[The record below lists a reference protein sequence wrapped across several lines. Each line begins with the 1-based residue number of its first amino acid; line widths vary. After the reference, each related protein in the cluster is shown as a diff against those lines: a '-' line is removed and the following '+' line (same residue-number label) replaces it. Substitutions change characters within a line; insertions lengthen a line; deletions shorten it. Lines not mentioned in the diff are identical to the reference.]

1 MEVRKPSILS
11 VGNSLISRI
20 YEESF
25 SEIIQAM
32 AKEKKDSD
40 PEFLVPKEE
49 GAIEI
54 PEPFEDNDSTIA
66 MTGSDLEKAEAIDPP
81 EVEVDMFEEI
91 AEEVSDN
98 TISADASDFSALDE
112 IENTKQ
118 PEIKKTMLA
127 RDSDIEDALDD
138 SGFNIPEFGSESSS
152 SEVISI
158 ANGNDAEEEVQAPSP
173 KKTQLASKQSKHT
186 QFAPAGSEI
195 EPDQE
200 TGEEEVS
207 GEPTVSEDN
216 YIIEDGATTALNG
229 DSVQV
234 TNPTSV
240 DGNADDQDDDITKYI
255 DEPINNGS
263 GESDTI
269 EPADPTQK
277 PEPIDDEDPLTPVA
291 PPRKRG
297 GLLVG
302 TMVGTILGAGIFGGL
317 YEFGIEIPQEFRMN
331 KSEAVIA
338 LENGKKRAESDAKS
352 KAEEVAKI
360 KEEAAKADEDNK
372 TKEKV
377 FLAKHEAELKKAADD
392 KKTELLEADK
402 TYKESLKDADKKL
415 ADQKAEAEKTVK
427 ETILAADEKVKKTED
442 IAKKEIAEEKKTTK
456 EKIAEADT
464 KLAMLKDEKTKVE
477 VALKKSEDFVGAIG
491 TELSQANLV
500 KDKSNPTNVVD
511 GLKKGMEIIQSKD
524 PQGMIRGLQ
533 TKLVDD
539 TTKFTKQIE
548 VVDKKLKESR
558 QPAEMLEYWRA
569 LMEKK
574 GQGELEKK
582 ATEDVEK
589 VMVDPAANPE
599 LKARAEVLKGIIL
612 KNQSKYV
619 EAKALLEK
627 GKAALNAG
635 DIAWKLQADVALKEA
650 NDPVSHF
657 VELSEKQESMNQ
669 IVESVNSLSKAIELS
684 AQFSPKRRS
693 ELLADRCLMEIERAQ
708 VRGKGK
714 AQLNDPSL
722 LAAAKDADEAVLSK
736 TALAYYAKGRV
747 AEVRGEIIDAI
758 DFYRKAVDGNKALDA
773 QGIVY
778 RIALARL
785 LNSIL
790 PNNIK
795 PKEVDVEKVGVLEK
809 KEPEMLTNLFALL
822 LTGFYFQQ
830 PEIVFPPESPKISP
844 KESRKLA
851 DEVLA
856 SPDAPFDA
864 KAQAYA
870 IKGLP
875 TKAIREYV
883 IGLRE
888 KMGPI
893 HFENLMKIIEDHP
906 SLTNHNLGNQANPV
920 EAERFYAT
928 GMALYFNKRYLEAEK
943 AFMAAVENE
952 RQDARYQYYLGLSR
966 LAQNKAEAAEA
977 FEAASKYEKLGR
989 PSRAAVSTS
998 LERVQGPQRQVL
1010 NTYRNNPN
1018 R

>member
-1 MEVRKPSILS
+1 
-11 VGNSLISRI
+11 
-20 YEESF
+20 
-25 SEIIQAM
+25 M
-32 AKEKKDSD
+32 AKNDKKEKKDSD
-40 PEFLVPKEE
+40 PEVFFPKEE
-49 GAIEI
+49 GLLEI
-54 PEPFEDNDSTIA
+54 PEPIEENDSTIA
-66 MTGSDLEKAEAIDPP
+66 MTGSELEKAEALDPP
-81 EVEVDMFEEI
+81 EVEVEVDSFEEI
-91 AEEVSDN
+91 SIEGSEN
-98 TISADASDFSALDE
+98 IISEDSSDFSALDE

-127 RDSDIEDALDD
+127 RDSDIEDAFDD
-138 SGFNIPEFGSESSS
+138 SGSNIPEFGSESSS
-152 SEVISI
+152 SEVIAI

-173 KKTQLASKQSKHT
+173 KKTQLASSQSKHT

-195 EPDQE
+195 DSEFGGSEESPIKPTASANEYEPE
-200 TGEEEVS
+200 EPLEEEV
-207 GEPTVSEDN
+207 E
-216 YIIEDGATTALNG
+216 GATTAFDHDPVQATNQTPDG
-229 DSVQV
+229 D
-234 TNPTSV
+234 
-240 DGNADDQDDDITKYI
+240 DFDKYS
-255 DEPINNGS
+255 DPDMNNGS
-263 GESDTI
+263 GE
-269 EPADPTQK
+269 
-277 PEPIDDEDPLTPVA
+277 PEPEPEQEPEEAGPEPVT

-297 GLLVG
+297 GMLVG
-302 TMVGTILGAGIFGGL
+302 AMVGTILGAGIFGGL

-352 KAEEVAKI
+352 KADEVAKI
-360 KEEAAKADEDNK
+360 KGEAAIAEEDNK

-392 KKTELLEADK
+392 KKTELDKADK
-402 TYKESLKDADKKL
+402 EYIVSLKAADKKL
-415 ADQKAEAEKTVK
+415 ADQKTEADMKIEKSMLIADKKVK
-427 ETILAADEKVKKTED
+427 ETED
-442 IAKKEIAEEKKTTK
+442 TAKKEIAEEKKTT
-456 EKIAEADT
+456 EKKLTEADT
-464 KLAMLKDEKTKVE
+464 KFTTLKGEKTKVE
-477 VALKKSEDFVGAIG
+477 VSLKKSEDFVASIG

-500 KDKSNPTNVVD
+500 KDKTNPTNVVD

-558 QPAEMLEYWRA
+558 QPGEMLDYWRT

-589 VMVDPAANPE
+589 VIADASSTPD
-599 LKARAEVLKGIIL
+599 LKARAEVLKGITL
-612 KNQSKYV
+612 RNQGKYV

-635 DIAWKLQADVALKEA
+635 DIAWKLQADIALKEA
-650 NDPVSHF
+650 NDPVTHF
-657 VELSEKQESMNQ
+657 VELSKKQESMNQ

-684 AQFSPKRRS
+684 TQYSPKRRA
-693 ELLADRCLMEIERAQ
+693 ELLADRCLVEIERAQ
-708 VRGKGK
+708 VRAKGK
-714 AQLNDPSL
+714 PQLNDPSL

-758 DFYRKAVDGNKALDA
+758 DFYRKAVNENKALDA

-785 LNSIL
+785 LNSVL
-790 PNNIK
+790 PTNIK
-795 PKEVDVEKVGVLEK
+795 PKEADVEKVGVLEK

-844 KESRKLA
+844 KESRRLA
-851 DEVLA
+851 DEILA

-952 RQDARYQYYLGLSR
+952 RKDARYQYYLGLSR

-977 FEAASKYEKLGR
+977 FEAASKYEKLGM
-989 PSRAAVSTS
+989 PPRAAVSTS

-1010 NTYRNNPN
+1010 NMYRNSPS

>member
-1 MEVRKPSILS
+1 
-11 VGNSLISRI
+11 
-20 YEESF
+20 
-25 SEIIQAM
+25 M
-32 AKEKKDSD
+32 AKNDKKEKKDSD
-40 PEFLVPKEE
+40 PEVFFPKEE
-49 GAIEI
+49 GAIDI
-54 PEPFEDNDSTIA
+54 PEPIEENDSTIA
-66 MTGSDLEKAEAIDPP
+66 MSGSDLEKAEALDPP
-81 EVEVDMFEEI
+81 EVEVDSFEEI
-91 AEEVSDN
+91 SIEGSEN
-98 TISADASDFSALDE
+98 IISEDSSDFSALDD

-127 RDSDIEDALDD
+127 RDSDIEDAFDD
-138 SGFNIPEFGSESSS
+138 SGSNIPEFGSESSS

-207 GEPTVSEDN
+207 GEPTVS
-216 YIIEDGATTALNG
+216 
-229 DSVQV
+229 
-234 TNPTSV
+234 
-240 DGNADDQDDDITKYI
+240 ADDYNS
-255 DEPINNGS
+255 E
-263 GESDTI
+263 
-269 EPADPTQK
+269 
-277 PEPIDDEDPLTPVA
+277 EPIDEEVAGASTAFDGDPVQETNQTTDNDDFDKYSEPDNGNQTGEPEPEQEPVEAGPEPVA

-352 KAEEVAKI
+352 KADEVAKT
-360 KEEAAKADEDNK
+360 KEEAAKADEENK

-392 KKTELLEADK
+392 KKTALEEADK
-402 TYKESLKDADKKL
+402 TYKAERVVADKKL

-427 ETILAADEKVKKTED
+427 ETMLAADKKVKETED
-442 IAKKEIAEEKKTTK
+442 TAKKEIAEEKKTTK
-456 EKIAEADT
+456 EKLTEADT
-464 KLAMLKDEKTKVE
+464 KFTTLKGEKTKVE
-477 VALKKSEDFVGAIG
+477 ESLKKSEDFVASIG

-500 KDKSNPTNVVD
+500 KDKTNPTNVVD

-558 QPAEMLEYWRA
+558 QPAEMLDYWRT

-589 VMVDPAANPE
+589 VIADTSSTPD
-599 LKARAEVLKGIIL
+599 LKARAEVLKGITL
-612 KNQSKYV
+612 RNQGKYV

-635 DIAWKLQADVALKEA
+635 DIAWKLQADIALKEA
-650 NDPVSHF
+650 NDPVTHF
-657 VELSEKQESMNQ
+657 VELSKKQESMNQ

-684 AQFSPKRRS
+684 TQFSPKRRA
-693 ELLADRCLMEIERAQ
+693 ELLADRCLVEIERAQ
-708 VRGKGK
+708 VRAKGK
-714 AQLNDPSL
+714 PQLNDPSL

-736 TALAYYAKGRV
+736 TALGYYAKGRV

-758 DFYRKAVDGNKALDA
+758 DFYRKAVNENKALDA
-773 QGIVY
+773 QGIIY

-785 LNSIL
+785 LNSVL
-790 PNNIK
+790 PTNIK
-795 PKEVDVEKVGVLEK
+795 PKEADVEKVGALEK
-809 KEPEMLTNLFALL
+809 KESEMLTNLFSLL

-851 DEVLA
+851 DEILA

-998 LERVQGPQRQVL
+998 LERVQGPQRQIL
-1010 NTYRNNPN
+1010 NMYRNS

>member
-1 MEVRKPSILS
+1 
-11 VGNSLISRI
+11 
-20 YEESF
+20 
-25 SEIIQAM
+25 M

-40 PEFLVPKEE
+40 PEFLLPKEE

-66 MTGSDLEKAEAIDPP
+66 MSGSDLEKAEALDPP
-81 EVEVDMFEEI
+81 EVEVDSFEEI
-91 AEEVSDN
+91 SIEGSEN
-98 TISADASDFSALDE
+98 ISSEDSSDFASLDE
-112 IENTKQ
+112 IENTNQ

-127 RDSDIEDALDD
+127 KDSDIEDALDD

-152 SEVISI
+152 SEVVSI
-158 ANGNDAEEEVQAPSP
+158 ANENDAEEEEVQAPSP

-200 TGEEEVS
+200 TGEEEVHS
-207 GEPTVSEDN
+207 EPTASADDYNSE
-216 YIIEDGATTALNG
+216 EPVEEEVEGATTAFDG
-229 DSVQV
+229 DPVQE
-234 TNPTSV
+234 TNQTT
-240 DGNADDQDDDITKYI
+240 DDDDFDKYSDPDI
-255 DEPINNGS
+255 GNQT
-263 GESDTI
+263 GES
-269 EPADPTQK
+269 E
-277 PEPIDDEDPLTPVA
+277 PEPEQEPEERGPEPVA

-297 GLLVG
+297 GILVG

-317 YEFGIEIPQEFRMN
+317 YEFGIEIPQEWRKN

-338 LENGKKRAESDAKS
+338 LENGKERAESDAKS
-352 KAEEVAKI
+352 KADEVTKI
-360 KEEAAKADEDNK
+360 KEEVANTEKKNSE
-372 TKEKV
+372 KEKR
-377 FLAKHEAELKKAADD
+377 FLATHEAELKKAADD
-392 KKTELLEADK
+392 KKTALDEADK
-402 TYKESLKDADKKL
+402 NYKAEVVVADKKL

-427 ETILAADEKVKKTED
+427 ETMLAADEKVKKTED
-442 IAKKEIAEEKKTTK
+442 AAKKDIAEEKKTT
-456 EKIAEADT
+456 EKKLTEADT
-464 KLAMLKDEKTKVE
+464 KFTTLKGEKTKVE
-477 VALKKSEDFVGAIG
+477 ESLKKSEDFVASIG

-500 KDKSNPTNVVD
+500 KDKTNPMNVVE

-558 QPAEMLEYWRA
+558 QPGEMLDYWRT

-650 NDPVSHF
+650 NDPVTHF

-669 IVESVNSLSKAIELS
+669 IDESVNSLSKAIELS

-693 ELLADRCLMEIERAQ
+693 ELLADRCLMRIERAL
-708 VRGKGK
+708 VKSKGK
-714 AQLNDPSL
+714 PLQLNDPSL
-722 LAAAKDADEAVLSK
+722 LAAAKDADEAVVAK

-758 DFYRKAVDGNKALDA
+758 DFYRKAVNENKALDA

-785 LNSIL
+785 LNSVL
-790 PNNIK
+790 PTNIK
-795 PKEVDVEKVGVLEK
+795 PKEANVEKVGVLEK

-851 DEVLA
+851 DEILA

>member
-1 MEVRKPSILS
+1 MEVRKSSILS
-11 VGNSLISRI
+11 VGNSLISRAF
-20 YEESF
+20 EESF
-25 SEIIQAM
+25 SEITQAM

-40 PEFLVPKEE
+40 PEFLLPKEE

-66 MTGSDLEKAEAIDPP
+66 MSGSDLEKAEALDPP
-81 EVEVDMFEEI
+81 EVEVDSFEEI
-91 AEEVSDN
+91 SIEGSEN
-98 TISADASDFSALDE
+98 ISSEDSSDFASLDE
-112 IENTKQ
+112 IENTNQ

-127 RDSDIEDALDD
+127 KDSDIEDALDD

-152 SEVISI
+152 SEVVSI
-158 ANGNDAEEEVQAPSP
+158 ANGNDAEEEEVQAPSP

-200 TGEEEVS
+200 TGEEEVHS
-207 GEPTVSEDN
+207 EPTASADN
-216 YIIEDGATTALNG
+216 YNSEEPVEEEVEGATTAFDG
-229 DSVQV
+229 DPVQE
-234 TNPTSV
+234 TNQTT
-240 DGNADDQDDDITKYI
+240 DDDDFDKYSDPDI
-255 DEPINNGS
+255 GNQT
-263 GESDTI
+263 GES
-269 EPADPTQK
+269 E
-277 PEPIDDEDPLTPVA
+277 PEPEQEPEERGPEPVA

-297 GLLVG
+297 GILVG

-338 LENGKKRAESDAKS
+338 LENGKERAESDAKS
-352 KAEEVAKI
+352 KADEVTKI
-360 KEEAAKADEDNK
+360 KEEVANTEKKNSE
-372 TKEKV
+372 KEKR
-377 FLAKHEAELKKAADD
+377 FLATHEAELKKAADD
-392 KKTELLEADK
+392 KKTALDEADK
-402 TYKESLKDADKKL
+402 NYKAEVVVADKKL

-427 ETILAADEKVKKTED
+427 ETMLAADEKVKKTED
-442 IAKKEIAEEKKTTK
+442 AAKKDIAEEKKTT
-456 EKIAEADT
+456 EKKLTEADT
-464 KLAMLKDEKTKVE
+464 KFTTLKGEKTKVE
-477 VALKKSEDFVGAIG
+477 ESLKKSEDFVASIG

-500 KDKSNPTNVVD
+500 KDKTNPMNVVE

-558 QPAEMLEYWRA
+558 QPGEMLDYWRT

-650 NDPVSHF
+650 NDPVTHF

-669 IVESVNSLSKAIELS
+669 IDESVNSLSKAIELS

-693 ELLADRCLMEIERAQ
+693 ELLADRCLMRIERAL
-708 VRGKGK
+708 VKSKGK
-714 AQLNDPSL
+714 PLQLNDPSL
-722 LAAAKDADEAVLSK
+722 LAAAKDADEAVVAK

-758 DFYRKAVDGNKALDA
+758 DFYRKAVNENKALDA

-785 LNSIL
+785 LNSVL
-790 PNNIK
+790 PTNIK
-795 PKEVDVEKVGVLEK
+795 PKEANVEKVGALEK

-851 DEVLA
+851 DEILA

>member
-1 MEVRKPSILS
+1 
-11 VGNSLISRI
+11 
-20 YEESF
+20 
-25 SEIIQAM
+25 
-32 AKEKKDSD
+32 
-40 PEFLVPKEE
+40 
-49 GAIEI
+49 
-54 PEPFEDNDSTIA
+54 
-66 MTGSDLEKAEAIDPP
+66 
-81 EVEVDMFEEI
+81 
-91 AEEVSDN
+91 
-98 TISADASDFSALDE
+98 
-112 IENTKQ
+112 
-118 PEIKKTMLA
+118 
-127 RDSDIEDALDD
+127 
-138 SGFNIPEFGSESSS
+138 
-152 SEVISI
+152 
-158 ANGNDAEEEVQAPSP
+158 
-173 KKTQLASKQSKHT
+173 
-186 QFAPAGSEI
+186 
-195 EPDQE
+195 
-200 TGEEEVS
+200 
-207 GEPTVSEDN
+207 
-216 YIIEDGATTALNG
+216 
-229 DSVQV
+229 
-234 TNPTSV
+234 
-240 DGNADDQDDDITKYI
+240 
-255 DEPINNGS
+255 
-263 GESDTI
+263 
-269 EPADPTQK
+269 
-277 PEPIDDEDPLTPVA
+277 
-291 PPRKRG
+291 
-297 GLLVG
+297 
-302 TMVGTILGAGIFGGL
+302 
-317 YEFGIEIPQEFRMN
+317 
-331 KSEAVIA
+331 
-338 LENGKKRAESDAKS
+338 
-352 KAEEVAKI
+352 
-360 KEEAAKADEDNK
+360 
-372 TKEKV
+372 
-377 FLAKHEAELKKAADD
+377 
-392 KKTELLEADK
+392 
-402 TYKESLKDADKKL
+402 
-415 ADQKAEAEKTVK
+415 
-427 ETILAADEKVKKTED
+427 
-442 IAKKEIAEEKKTTK
+442 
-456 EKIAEADT
+456 
-464 KLAMLKDEKTKVE
+464 
-477 VALKKSEDFVGAIG
+477 
-491 TELSQANLV
+491 
-500 KDKSNPTNVVD
+500 
-511 GLKKGMEIIQSKD
+511 MEIIQSKD

-558 QPAEMLEYWRA
+558 QPGEMLDYWRT

-589 VMVDPAANPE
+589 VIADTSSTPD
-599 LKARAEVLKGIIL
+599 LKARAEVLKGITL
-612 KNQSKYV
+612 RNQGKYV

-635 DIAWKLQADVALKEA
+635 DIAWKLQADIALKEA
-650 NDPVSHF
+650 NDPVTHF
-657 VELSEKQESMNQ
+657 VELSKKQESMNQ

-684 AQFSPKRRS
+684 TQFSPKRRA
-693 ELLADRCLMEIERAQ
+693 ELLADRCLVEIERAQ
-708 VRGKGK
+708 VRAKGK
-714 AQLNDPSL
+714 PQLNDPSL

-736 TALAYYAKGRV
+736 TALGYYAKGRV

-758 DFYRKAVDGNKALDA
+758 DFYRKAVNENKALDA
-773 QGIVY
+773 QGIIY

-785 LNSIL
+785 LNSVL
-790 PNNIK
+790 PTNIK
-795 PKEVDVEKVGVLEK
+795 PKEADVEKVGALEK

-851 DEVLA
+851 DEILA

-998 LERVQGPQRQVL
+998 LERVQGPQRQIL
-1010 NTYRNNPN
+1010 NMYRNS

>member
-1 MEVRKPSILS
+1 
-11 VGNSLISRI
+11 
-20 YEESF
+20 
-25 SEIIQAM
+25 M
-32 AKEKKDSD
+32 AKNDKKGKKDSD
-40 PEFLVPKEE
+40 PELLLPKEE
-49 GAIEI
+49 GALEI
-54 PEPFEDNDSTIA
+54 PEPIEDNDSTIA
-66 MTGSDLEKAEAIDPP
+66 MSGSDSEKAEALDPP
-81 EVEVDMFEEI
+81 GDEVEVDMFEEI
-91 AEEVSDN
+91 TEEVVEN
-98 TISADASDFSALDE
+98 TTAADSSDFSALDE

-127 RDSDIEDALDD
+127 RDSDIDDALND
-138 SGFNIPEFGSESSS
+138 SGFNVPEFDSESSS
-152 SEVISI
+152 SEVVSI
-158 ANGNDAEEEVQAPSP
+158 GNQDDSEEVRAPSP

-195 EPDQE
+195 DAEQE
-200 TGEEEVS
+200 SGEEVPS
-207 GEPTVSEDN
+207 EPTASADEYNPEEPIEEDA
-216 YIIEDGATTALNG
+216 EGATT
-229 DSVQV
+229 SFEQEPVQA
-234 TNPTSV
+234 TNQTPAAS
-240 DGNADDQDDDITKYI
+240 ADDDDDIGKYI
-255 DEPINNGS
+255 EPEENSGS
-263 GESDTI
+263 GESEQEEEQEI
-269 EPADPTQK
+269 EEADP
-277 PEPIDDEDPLTPVA
+277 EPVA

-297 GLLVG
+297 GILVG

-331 KSEAVIA
+331 KSEQVIA

-352 KAEEVAKI
+352 KADEVAKI
-360 KEEAAKADEDNK
+360 KEEAAKNDEENK

-377 FLAKHEAELKKAADD
+377 FLAKHEAELKKAAED
-392 KKTELLEADK
+392 KKTALDEADK

-415 ADQKAEAEKTVK
+415 ADQKAEADKTLK
-427 ETILAADEKVKKTED
+427 ETMVAADKKIKETED
-442 IAKKEIAEEKKTTK
+442 TAKKEIAEEKKAT
-456 EKIAEADT
+456 EKKLAEADT

-477 VALKKSEDFVGAIG
+477 VSLKKSEDFVSAIG

-500 KDKSNPTNVVD
+500 KDKTNPMNVVD

-533 TKLVDD
+533 TNLVD
-539 TTKFTKQIE
+539 TTNKFTKQIE

-558 QPAEMLEYWRA
+558 QPAEMLDYWRT

-574 GQGELEKK
+574 GQAELEKK
-582 ATEDVEK
+582 AAEDVEK
-589 VMVDPAANPE
+589 VMVDASANPE
-599 LKARAEVLKGIIL
+599 LKARAEVLKGITL
-612 KNQSKYV
+612 RNQGKYV

-650 NDPVSHF
+650 NDPVTYF
-657 VELSEKQESMNQ
+657 VELSKKQESMNQ
-669 IVESVNSLSKAIELS
+669 IEDSINSLSKAIELS
-684 AQFSPKRRS
+684 AQFSPKRRP
-693 ELLADRCLMEIERAQ
+693 ELLSDRCLVKIERAQ
-708 VRGKGK
+708 VKAKGK
-714 AQLNDPSL
+714 PQPNDPL
-722 LAAAKDADEAVLSK
+722 LLEAAKDADEAVVAK

-758 DFYRKAVDGNKALDA
+758 DFYRKAVNENKALDA

-785 LNSIL
+785 LNSVL
-790 PNNIK
+790 PTNIK
-795 PKEVDVEKVGVLEK
+795 PKEADVEKVGVLEK
-809 KEPEMLTNLFALL
+809 KEPEIMTNLFVMLM
-822 LTGFYFQQ
+822 TGFYFQQ
-830 PEIVFPPESPKISP
+830 PEIVFPPERPKISP
-844 KESRKLA
+844 KESLKLA
-851 DEVLA
+851 EEILA
-856 SPDAPFDA
+856 SPDAPFDS

-883 IGLRE
+883 TGLRE
-888 KMGPI
+888 KIGPI

-906 SLTNHNLGNQANPV
+906 SLTNHNLANQANPV

-998 LERVQGPQRQVL
+998 LERVQGPQRQIL

>member
-1 MEVRKPSILS
+1 M
-11 VGNSLISRI
+11 N
-20 YEESF
+20 
-25 SEIIQAM
+25 
-32 AKEKKDSD
+32 
-40 PEFLVPKEE
+40 
-49 GAIEI
+49 
-54 PEPFEDNDSTIA
+54 
-66 MTGSDLEKAEAIDPP
+66 TG
-81 EVEVDMFEEI
+81 
-91 AEEVSDN
+91 
-98 TISADASDFSALDE
+98 
-112 IENTKQ
+112 
-118 PEIKKTMLA
+118 
-127 RDSDIEDALDD
+127 
-138 SGFNIPEFGSESSS
+138 
-152 SEVISI
+152 
-158 ANGNDAEEEVQAPSP
+158 
-173 KKTQLASKQSKHT
+173 
-186 QFAPAGSEI
+186 
-195 EPDQE
+195 
-200 TGEEEVS
+200 S
-207 GEPTVSEDN
+207 GEPESEP
-216 YIIEDGATTALNG
+216 E
-229 DSVQV
+229 Q
-234 TNPTSV
+234 
-240 DGNADDQDDDITKYI
+240 
-255 DEPINNGS
+255 EPEEAG
-263 GESDTI
+263 
-269 EPADPTQK
+269 
-277 PEPIDDEDPLTPVA
+277 PEPVA

-297 GLLVG
+297 GILVG

-360 KEEAAKADEDNK
+360 KDEAAKADEDNK

-392 KKTELLEADK
+392 KKTELEEADK
-402 TYKESLKDADKKL
+402 TYNVSLKAADKKL

-427 ETILAADEKVKKTED
+427 ETMLAADKKVKETED
-442 IAKKEIAEEKKTTK
+442 TAKKEIAEEKKTTK
-456 EKIAEADT
+456 EKLTEADT
-464 KLAMLKDEKTKVE
+464 KFTTLKGEKTKVE
-477 VALKKSEDFVGAIG
+477 ESLKKSEDFVASIG

-500 KDKSNPTNVVD
+500 KDKTNPTNVVD

-558 QPAEMLEYWRA
+558 QPAEMLDYWRT

-589 VMVDPAANPE
+589 VIADTSSTPD
-599 LKARAEVLKGIIL
+599 LKARAEVLKGITL
-612 KNQSKYV
+612 RNQGKYV

-635 DIAWKLQADVALKEA
+635 DIAWKLQADIALKEA
-650 NDPVSHF
+650 NDPVTHF
-657 VELSEKQESMNQ
+657 VELSKKQESMNQ

-684 AQFSPKRRS
+684 TQFSPKRRA
-693 ELLADRCLMEIERAQ
+693 ELLADRCLVEIERAQ
-708 VRGKGK
+708 VRAKGK
-714 AQLNDPSL
+714 PQLNDPSL

-736 TALAYYAKGRV
+736 TALGYYAKGRV

-758 DFYRKAVDGNKALDA
+758 DFYRKAVNENKALDA
-773 QGIVY
+773 QGIIY

-785 LNSIL
+785 LNSVL
-790 PNNIK
+790 PTNIK
-795 PKEVDVEKVGVLEK
+795 PKDADVEKVGVLEK

-851 DEVLA
+851 DEILA

-998 LERVQGPQRQVL
+998 LERVQGPQRQIL
-1010 NTYRNNPN
+1010 NMYRNS

>member
-1 MEVRKPSILS
+1 
-11 VGNSLISRI
+11 
-20 YEESF
+20 
-25 SEIIQAM
+25 M
-32 AKEKKDSD
+32 AKQKKDSD
-40 PEFLVPKEE
+40 PEFLLPKEE

-54 PEPFEDNDSTIA
+54 PEPFEDNDSTLA
-66 MTGSDLEKAEAIDPP
+66 MSGSDLEKAEALDPP

-91 AEEVSDN
+91 AEEPVEN
-98 TISADASDFSALDE
+98 TLSADASDFSALDE

-200 TGEEEVS
+200 TGEEELS
-207 GEPTVSEDN
+207 GELAASADDYNPEEQ
-216 YIIEDGATTALNG
+216 IEKEAEGATAAFDG
-229 DSVQV
+229 DPVQE
-234 TNPTSV
+234 TNQAT
-240 DGNADDQDDDITKYI
+240 DDDDFDKYSDPDI
-255 DEPINNGS
+255 GNQT
-263 GESDTI
+263 GES
-269 EPADPTQK
+269 EPEQE
-277 PEPIDDEDPLTPVA
+277 PEQEPEEAGPEPVA

-297 GLLVG
+297 GMLVG
-302 TMVGTILGAGIFGGL
+302 SMVGTILGAGIFGGL

-352 KAEEVAKI
+352 KAEEVAKT

-392 KKTELLEADK
+392 KKAALDEADK
-402 TYKESLKDADKKL
+402 NYKAELVVADKKL
-415 ADQKAEAEKTVK
+415 TDQKAEADKTLK
-427 ETILAADEKVKKTED
+427 ETMVVAEKKIKETED
-442 IAKKEIAEEKKTTK
+442 TAKKEIAEEKKTT
-456 EKIAEADT
+456 EKKLAEADT

-477 VALKKSEDFVGAIG
+477 VSLKKSEDFVGAIG

-500 KDKSNPTNVVD
+500 KDKSNPMNVVD

-539 TTKFTKQIE
+539 TNKFTKQIE

-558 QPAEMLEYWRA
+558 QPGEMLDYWRT

-589 VMVDPAANPE
+589 VMVDAAANPE
-599 LKARAEVLKGIIL
+599 LKARAEVLKGITL
-612 KNQSKYV
+612 RNQGKYV

-650 NDPVSHF
+650 NDPVTHF
-657 VELSEKQESMNQ
+657 VELSKKQESMNQ

-684 AQFSPKRRS
+684 TQFSPKRRA
-693 ELLADRCLMEIERAQ
+693 ELLADRCLVEIERAQ
-708 VRGKGK
+708 VRAKGK
-714 AQLNDPSL
+714 PQLNDPSL

-736 TALAYYAKGRV
+736 TALGYYAKGRV

-758 DFYRKAVDGNKALDA
+758 DFYRKAVNENKALDA

-785 LNSIL
+785 LNSVL
-790 PNNIK
+790 PTNIK
-795 PKEVDVEKVGVLEK
+795 PKEADGEKVGVLEK

>member
-1 MEVRKPSILS
+1 M
-11 VGNSLISRI
+11 
-20 YEESF
+20 
-25 SEIIQAM
+25 
-32 AKEKKDSD
+32 
-40 PEFLVPKEE
+40 
-49 GAIEI
+49 
-54 PEPFEDNDSTIA
+54 
-66 MTGSDLEKAEAIDPP
+66 
-81 EVEVDMFEEI
+81 
-91 AEEVSDN
+91 
-98 TISADASDFSALDE
+98 
-112 IENTKQ
+112 
-118 PEIKKTMLA
+118 
-127 RDSDIEDALDD
+127 
-138 SGFNIPEFGSESSS
+138 
-152 SEVISI
+152 
-158 ANGNDAEEEVQAPSP
+158 
-173 KKTQLASKQSKHT
+173 
-186 QFAPAGSEI
+186 
-195 EPDQE
+195 
-200 TGEEEVS
+200 
-207 GEPTVSEDN
+207 
-216 YIIEDGATTALNG
+216 
-229 DSVQV
+229 
-234 TNPTSV
+234 
-240 DGNADDQDDDITKYI
+240 
-255 DEPINNGS
+255 NNGS
-263 GESDTI
+263 GES
-269 EPADPTQK
+269 EPTSEQDSEE
-277 PEPIDDEDPLTPVA
+277 PEEAGPESVA

-297 GLLVG
+297 GMLIG
-302 TMVGTILGAGIFGGL
+302 TLVGTILGAGIFGGL

-338 LENGKKRAESDAKS
+338 LENGKKRAEADAKS
-352 KAEEVAKI
+352 KAEEVAKT

-392 KKTELLEADK
+392 KKAALDEADK
-402 TYKESLKDADKKL
+402 NYKAELVVADKKL
-415 ADQKAEAEKTVK
+415 ADQKIEADKTLK
-427 ETILAADEKVKKTED
+427 ETMVAADKKIKETED
-442 IAKKEIAEEKKTTK
+442 TAKKEIAEEKKST
-456 EKIAEADT
+456 EKKLTEADT

-477 VALKKSEDFVGAIG
+477 VSLKKSEDFVSAIG

-533 TKLVDD
+533 TTLVDT

-558 QPAEMLEYWRA
+558 QPAEMLDYWRT

-582 ATEDVEK
+582 AAEDVEK
-589 VMVDPAANPE
+589 VMVDASANSD
-599 LKARAEVLKGIIL
+599 LKARAEVLRGIIL

-619 EAKALLEK
+619 EAKAALDK

-650 NDPVSHF
+650 NDPVTHF
-657 VELSEKQESMNQ
+657 VELSKKQESMNQ
-669 IVESVNSLSKAIELS
+669 IVESVNSLSRAIELS

-708 VRGKGK
+708 VRAKGK
-714 AQLNDPSL
+714 PLPLNDPSL
-722 LAAAKDADEAVLSK
+722 LAAVKDADEAVVAK

-747 AEVRGEIIDAI
+747 AEVRGEIVDAI
-758 DFYRKAVDGNKALDA
+758 DFYRKAVNENKALDA

-785 LNSIL
+785 LNSVL
-790 PNNIK
+790 PTNIK
-795 PKEVDVEKVGVLEK
+795 PKEADVEKVGVLEK
-809 KEPEMLTNLFALL
+809 KEPEMLANLFALL

-851 DEVLA
+851 DEILA

-888 KMGPI
+888 KIGPI

-906 SLTNHNLGNQANPV
+906 SLTNHNLANQANPV

-952 RQDARYQYYLGLSR
+952 RQDARYQYYLGLAR

>member
-1 MEVRKPSILS
+1 
-11 VGNSLISRI
+11 
-20 YEESF
+20 
-25 SEIIQAM
+25 M
-32 AKEKKDSD
+32 AKNDKKEKKDSD
-40 PEFLVPKEE
+40 PEVFFPKEE
-49 GAIEI
+49 GAIDI
-54 PEPFEDNDSTIA
+54 PEPIEDNDSTIA
-66 MTGSDLEKAEAIDPP
+66 MSGSDLEKAEALDPP
-81 EVEVDMFEEI
+81 EVEVDSFEEI
-91 AEEVSDN
+91 SIEGSEN
-98 TISADASDFSALDE
+98 IISEDSSDFSTLDE

-127 RDSDIEDALDD
+127 RDSDIEDAFDD
-138 SGFNIPEFGSESSS
+138 SGSNIPEFGSESSS
-152 SEVISI
+152 SEVIAI
-158 ANGNDAEEEVQAPSP
+158 ANENDAEEDVQAPSP
-173 KKTQLASKQSKHT
+173 KKTQLASSQSKHT

-195 EPDQE
+195 DSEFGGSEESPIKPTASANEYEPE
-200 TGEEEVS
+200 EPLEEEV
-207 GEPTVSEDN
+207 E
-216 YIIEDGATTALNG
+216 GATTAFHHDPVQATNQTPDG
-229 DSVQV
+229 D
-234 TNPTSV
+234 
-240 DGNADDQDDDITKYI
+240 DFDKYS
-255 DEPINNGS
+255 DSDMNNGS
-263 GESDTI
+263 GEPES
-269 EPADPTQK
+269 E
-277 PEPIDDEDPLTPVA
+277 PEPEPEPEQEPEEAGPEPVA

-297 GLLVG
+297 GMLVG
-302 TMVGTILGAGIFGGL
+302 AMVGTILGAGIFGGL

-352 KAEEVAKI
+352 NADKVTKIIEES
-360 KEEAAKADEDNK
+360 AKADENNK

-392 KKTELLEADK
+392 KKTELDKADK
-402 TYKESLKDADKKL
+402 EYIVSLKAADKKL

-427 ETILAADEKVKKTED
+427 DTMVAADKKVKEIED
-442 IAKKEIAEEKKTTK
+442 TAKKEIAEEKKTT
-456 EKIAEADT
+456 EKKLTEADT
-464 KLAMLKDEKTKVE
+464 KFTTLKGEKTKVE
-477 VALKKSEDFVGAIG
+477 ESLKKSEDFVASIG

-500 KDKSNPTNVVD
+500 KDKTNPTNVVD

-539 TTKFTKQIE
+539 TNKFTKQIE

-558 QPAEMLEYWRA
+558 QPGEMLDYWRT

-574 GQGELEKK
+574 GQGDLEKK

-589 VMVDPAANPE
+589 VIADVSSTPD
-599 LKARAEVLKGIIL
+599 LKARAEVLKGITL
-612 KNQSKYV
+612 RNQGKYV

-635 DIAWKLQADVALKEA
+635 DIAWKLQADIALKEA
-650 NDPVSHF
+650 NDPVTHF
-657 VELSEKQESMNQ
+657 VELSKKQESMNQ

-684 AQFSPKRRS
+684 TQFSPKRRA
-693 ELLADRCLMEIERAQ
+693 ELLADRCLVEIERAQ
-708 VRGKGK
+708 VRAKGK
-714 AQLNDPSL
+714 PQLNDPSL

-758 DFYRKAVDGNKALDA
+758 DFYRKAVNENKALDA

-785 LNSIL
+785 LNSVL
-790 PNNIK
+790 PTNIK
-795 PKEVDVEKVGVLEK
+795 PKEADVEKVGVLEK
-809 KEPEMLTNLFALL
+809 KTPEMLTNLFALL

-851 DEVLA
+851 DEILA
-856 SPDAPFDA
+856 SPDSPFDA

-870 IKGLP
+870 IIGLP

-893 HFENLMKIIEDHP
+893 HFENLMKIIEEHP
-906 SLTNHNLGNQANPV
+906 SLTNHNLGKQANPV

-1010 NTYRNNPN
+1010 NMYRNSPS

>member
-1 MEVRKPSILS
+1 
-11 VGNSLISRI
+11 
-20 YEESF
+20 
-25 SEIIQAM
+25 M

-40 PEFLVPKEE
+40 PEFLLPKEE

-66 MTGSDLEKAEAIDPP
+66 MSGSDLEKAEALDPP
-81 EVEVDMFEEI
+81 EVEVDSFEEI
-91 AEEVSDN
+91 SIEGSENINSED
-98 TISADASDFSALDE
+98 SSDFASLDE
-112 IENTKQ
+112 EKIENTKQ

-158 ANGNDAEEEVQAPSP
+158 ANGNDAEDEVQAPSP

-200 TGEEEVS
+200 TGEEELS
-207 GEPTVSEDN
+207 GELAAS
-216 YIIEDGATTALNG
+216 
-229 DSVQV
+229 
-234 TNPTSV
+234 
-240 DGNADDQDDDITKYI
+240 ADDYNPEEQIEKEAEGAITAFDGDPVQETNQSSDDDDFDKYSDPDI
-255 DEPINNGS
+255 GNQDQT
-263 GESDTI
+263 GE
-269 EPADPTQK
+269 
-277 PEPIDDEDPLTPVA
+277 PEPEPEQEPEEAGPEPVA

-297 GLLVG
+297 GMLVG

-352 KAEEVAKI
+352 KAEEVAKT
-360 KEEAAKADEDNK
+360 KDEAAKADEDNK

-392 KKTELLEADK
+392 KKAALEEADK
-402 TYKESLKDADKKL
+402 NYKAELVVADKKL
-415 ADQKAEAEKTVK
+415 TDQKAEADKTLK
-427 ETILAADEKVKKTED
+427 ETMVAADKKIKETED
-442 IAKKEIAEEKKTTK
+442 TAKKEIAEEKKTT
-456 EKIAEADT
+456 EKKLTEADT

-477 VALKKSEDFVGAIG
+477 VSLKKSEDFVGAIG

-500 KDKSNPTNVVD
+500 KDKSNPMNVVD

-539 TTKFTKQIE
+539 TNKFTKQIE

-558 QPAEMLEYWRA
+558 QPGEMLDYWRT

-589 VMVDPAANPE
+589 VMVDAAANPE
-599 LKARAEVLKGIIL
+599 LKARAEVLKGITL
-612 KNQSKYV
+612 RNQGKYV

-627 GKAALNAG
+627 GKAGLNAG

-650 NDPVSHF
+650 NDPVTHF
-657 VELSEKQESMNQ
+657 VELSKKQESMNQ
-669 IVESVNSLSKAIELS
+669 IVESVSSLSKAIELS
-684 AQFSPKRRS
+684 TQFSPKRRA
-693 ELLADRCLMEIERAQ
+693 ELLADRCLVEIERAQ
-708 VRGKGK
+708 VRAKGK
-714 AQLNDPSL
+714 PQLNDPSL

-736 TALAYYAKGRV
+736 TALGYYAKGRV

-758 DFYRKAVDGNKALDA
+758 DFYRKAVNENKALDA

-785 LNSIL
+785 LNSVL
-790 PNNIK
+790 PTNIK
-795 PKEVDVEKVGVLEK
+795 PKEADGEKVGVLEK
-809 KEPEMLTNLFALL
+809 KDPEMLTNLFALL

-851 DEVLA
+851 DEILA

>member
-1 MEVRKPSILS
+1 
-11 VGNSLISRI
+11 
-20 YEESF
+20 
-25 SEIIQAM
+25 M
-32 AKEKKDSD
+32 AKNDKKEKKDSD
-40 PEFLVPKEE
+40 PEVFFPKEE
-49 GAIEI
+49 GAIDI
-54 PEPFEDNDSTIA
+54 PEPIEDNDSTIA
-66 MTGSDLEKAEAIDPP
+66 MSGSDLEKAEALDPP
-81 EVEVDMFEEI
+81 EVEVDSFEEI
-91 AEEVSDN
+91 SIEGSEN
-98 TISADASDFSALDE
+98 IISEDSSDFSTLDE

-127 RDSDIEDALDD
+127 RDSDIEDAFDD
-138 SGFNIPEFGSESSS
+138 SGSNIPEFGSESSS
-152 SEVISI
+152 SEVIAI

-173 KKTQLASKQSKHT
+173 KKTQLASSQSKHT

-195 EPDQE
+195 DSEFGGSEESPIKPTASANEYEPE
-200 TGEEEVS
+200 EPLEEEV
-207 GEPTVSEDN
+207 E
-216 YIIEDGATTALNG
+216 GATTAFHHDPVQATNQTPDG
-229 DSVQV
+229 D
-234 TNPTSV
+234 
-240 DGNADDQDDDITKYI
+240 DFDKYS
-255 DEPINNGS
+255 DSDMNNGS
-263 GESDTI
+263 GEPES
-269 EPADPTQK
+269 E
-277 PEPIDDEDPLTPVA
+277 PEPEPEPEQEPEEAGPEPVA

-297 GLLVG
+297 GMLVG
-302 TMVGTILGAGIFGGL
+302 AMVGTILGAGIFGGL

-352 KAEEVAKI
+352 NADKVTKIIEES
-360 KEEAAKADEDNK
+360 AKADENNK

-392 KKTELLEADK
+392 KKTELDKADK
-402 TYKESLKDADKKL
+402 EYIVSLKAADKKL

-427 ETILAADEKVKKTED
+427 DTMVAADKKVKEIED
-442 IAKKEIAEEKKTTK
+442 TAKKEIAEEKKTT
-456 EKIAEADT
+456 EKKLTEADT
-464 KLAMLKDEKTKVE
+464 KFTTLKGEKTKVE
-477 VALKKSEDFVGAIG
+477 ESLKKSEDFVASIG

-500 KDKSNPTNVVD
+500 KDKTNPTNVVD

-539 TTKFTKQIE
+539 TNKFTKQIE

-558 QPAEMLEYWRA
+558 QPGEMLDYWRT

-574 GQGELEKK
+574 GQGDLEKK

-589 VMVDPAANPE
+589 VIADVSSTPD
-599 LKARAEVLKGIIL
+599 LKARAEVLKGITL
-612 KNQSKYV
+612 RNQGKYV

-635 DIAWKLQADVALKEA
+635 DIAWKLQADIALKEA
-650 NDPVSHF
+650 NDPVTHF
-657 VELSEKQESMNQ
+657 VELSKKQESMNQ

-684 AQFSPKRRS
+684 TQFSPKRRA
-693 ELLADRCLMEIERAQ
+693 ELLADRCLVEIERAQ
-708 VRGKGK
+708 VRAKGK
-714 AQLNDPSL
+714 PQLNDPSL

-758 DFYRKAVDGNKALDA
+758 DFYRKAVNENKALDA

-785 LNSIL
+785 LNSVL
-790 PNNIK
+790 PTNIK
-795 PKEVDVEKVGVLEK
+795 PKEADVEKVGVLEK
-809 KEPEMLTNLFALL
+809 KTPEMLTNLFALL

-851 DEVLA
+851 DEILA
-856 SPDAPFDA
+856 SPDSPFDA

-870 IKGLP
+870 IIGLP

-893 HFENLMKIIEDHP
+893 HFENLMKIIEEHP
-906 SLTNHNLGNQANPV
+906 SLTNHNLGKQANPV

-1010 NTYRNNPN
+1010 NMYRNSPS

>member
-1 MEVRKPSILS
+1 
-11 VGNSLISRI
+11 
-20 YEESF
+20 
-25 SEIIQAM
+25 M

-40 PEFLVPKEE
+40 PEFLLPKEE

-66 MTGSDLEKAEAIDPP
+66 MSGSDLEKAEALDPP
-81 EVEVDMFEEI
+81 EVEVDSFEEI
-91 AEEVSDN
+91 SIEGSENINSED
-98 TISADASDFSALDE
+98 SSDFASLDE
-112 IENTKQ
+112 EKIENTKQ

-152 SEVISI
+152 SEVIPI

-200 TGEEEVS
+200 TGEEELS
-207 GEPTVSEDN
+207 GELAAS
-216 YIIEDGATTALNG
+216 
-229 DSVQV
+229 
-234 TNPTSV
+234 
-240 DGNADDQDDDITKYI
+240 ADDYNPEEQIEKEAEGAITAFDGDPVQETNQSSDDDDFDKYSDPDI
-255 DEPINNGS
+255 GNQDQT
-263 GESDTI
+263 GE
-269 EPADPTQK
+269 
-277 PEPIDDEDPLTPVA
+277 PEPEPEQEPEEAGPEPVA

-297 GLLVG
+297 GMLVG

-392 KKTELLEADK
+392 KKTALDEADLN
-402 TYKESLKDADKKL
+402 YKAELKVADKKL

-442 IAKKEIAEEKKTTK
+442 IAKKEIAEEKKAT
-456 EKIAEADT
+456 EKKLAEADT
-464 KLAMLKDEKTKVE
+464 KLAMLKGEKTKVE

-500 KDKSNPTNVVD
+500 KDKTNPMNVVD

-589 VMVDPAANPE
+589 VMVDASSTPE

>member
-1 MEVRKPSILS
+1 M
-11 VGNSLISRI
+11 ISRALK
-20 YEESF
+20 ESF
-25 SEIIQAM
+25 SESTLAM
-32 AKEKKDSD
+32 AKNDKKEKKDSD
-40 PEFLVPKEE
+40 SDIFLPKEE
-49 GAIEI
+49 GAIDI
-54 PEPFEDNDSTIA
+54 PEPIDENDSTIA
-66 MTGSDLEKAEAIDPP
+66 MSGSDLEKAEALDPP
-81 EVEVDMFEEI
+81 EVEVEVDMFEEI
-91 AEEVSDN
+91 SEEVVETSN
-98 TISADASDFSALDE
+98 SPDAGDFSALDE

-138 SGFNIPEFGSESSS
+138 SGFNIPGFGSESSS

-200 TGEEEVS
+200 GDEEVPSEPTASTNEYNPEEPIEEEV
-207 GEPTVSEDN
+207 EA
-216 YIIEDGATTALNG
+216 ATT
-229 DSVQV
+229 SF
-234 TNPTSV
+234 
-240 DGNADDQDDDITKYI
+240 DQ
-255 DEPINNGS
+255 EPIQETNQASEEDDFDKYSDPDMNNGS
-263 GESDTI
+263 GES
-269 EPADPTQK
+269 EPTSEQESEE
-277 PEPIDDEDPLTPVA
+277 PEEAGPEPVA

-297 GLLVG
+297 GMLIG
-302 TMVGTILGAGIFGGL
+302 TLVGTILGAGIFGGL

-338 LENGKKRAESDAKS
+338 LENGKKRAEADAKS
-352 KAEEVAKI
+352 KADEVAKT

-392 KKTELLEADK
+392 KKTALDEADK

-415 ADQKAEAEKTVK
+415 ADQKAEADKTLK
-427 ETILAADEKVKKTED
+427 ETMVAADKKIKETED
-442 IAKKEIAEEKKTTK
+442 TAKKEIAEEKKAT
-456 EKIAEADT
+456 EKKLAEADT

-477 VALKKSEDFVGAIG
+477 ASLKKSEDFVSTIG

-500 KDKSNPTNVVD
+500 KDKSNPTNVVE

-533 TKLVDD
+533 TNLVDT

-558 QPAEMLEYWRA
+558 QPAEMLDYWRT

-589 VMVDPAANPE
+589 VMVDASANSD
-599 LKARAEVLKGIIL
+599 LKARAEVLKGITL
-612 KNQSKYV
+612 RNQGKYV

-635 DIAWKLQADVALKEA
+635 DIAWKLQADIALKEA
-650 NDPVSHF
+650 NDPVTHF
-657 VELSEKQESMNQ
+657 VELSKKQESMNQ
-669 IVESVNSLSKAIELS
+669 IVDSVSSLSKAIELS
-684 AQFSPKRRS
+684 TQFSPKRRA
-693 ELLADRCLMEIERAQ
+693 ELLADRCLVEIERAQ
-708 VRGKGK
+708 VRAKGK
-714 AQLNDPSL
+714 PQLNDPSL

-736 TALAYYAKGRV
+736 TALGYYAKGRV
-747 AEVRGEIIDAI
+747 AEVRGEIVDAI
-758 DFYRKAVDGNKALDA
+758 DFYRKAVNENKALDA

-785 LNSIL
+785 LNSVL
-790 PNNIK
+790 PTNIK
-795 PKEVDVEKVGVLEK
+795 PKEPDVEKVGVLEK

-851 DEVLA
+851 DEILA

>member
-1 MEVRKPSILS
+1 M
-11 VGNSLISRI
+11 
-20 YEESF
+20 
-25 SEIIQAM
+25 
-32 AKEKKDSD
+32 
-40 PEFLVPKEE
+40 
-49 GAIEI
+49 
-54 PEPFEDNDSTIA
+54 
-66 MTGSDLEKAEAIDPP
+66 
-81 EVEVDMFEEI
+81 
-91 AEEVSDN
+91 
-98 TISADASDFSALDE
+98 
-112 IENTKQ
+112 
-118 PEIKKTMLA
+118 
-127 RDSDIEDALDD
+127 
-138 SGFNIPEFGSESSS
+138 
-152 SEVISI
+152 
-158 ANGNDAEEEVQAPSP
+158 
-173 KKTQLASKQSKHT
+173 
-186 QFAPAGSEI
+186 
-195 EPDQE
+195 
-200 TGEEEVS
+200 
-207 GEPTVSEDN
+207 
-216 YIIEDGATTALNG
+216 
-229 DSVQV
+229 
-234 TNPTSV
+234 
-240 DGNADDQDDDITKYI
+240 
-255 DEPINNGS
+255 
-263 GESDTI
+263 
-269 EPADPTQK
+269 
-277 PEPIDDEDPLTPVA
+277 
-291 PPRKRG
+291 
-297 GLLVG
+297 
-302 TMVGTILGAGIFGGL
+302 GTILGAGIFGGL
-317 YEFGIEIPQEFRMN
+317 YEFGIEIPQEWRKN

-338 LENGKKRAESDAKS
+338 LENGKERAESDAKS
-352 KAEEVAKI
+352 KADEVTKI
-360 KEEAAKADEDNK
+360 KEEVANTEKKNSE
-372 TKEKV
+372 KEKR
-377 FLAKHEAELKKAADD
+377 FLATHEAELKKAADD
-392 KKTELLEADK
+392 KKTALDEADK
-402 TYKESLKDADKKL
+402 NYKAEVVVADKKL

-427 ETILAADEKVKKTED
+427 ETMLAADEKVKKTED
-442 IAKKEIAEEKKTTK
+442 AAKKDIAEEKKTT
-456 EKIAEADT
+456 EKKLTEADT
-464 KLAMLKDEKTKVE
+464 KFTTLKGEKTKVE
-477 VALKKSEDFVGAIG
+477 ESLKKSEDFVASIG

-500 KDKSNPTNVVD
+500 KDKTNPMNVVE

-558 QPAEMLEYWRA
+558 QPGEMLDYWRT

-650 NDPVSHF
+650 NDPVTHF

-669 IVESVNSLSKAIELS
+669 IDESVSSLSKAIELS

-693 ELLADRCLMEIERAQ
+693 ELLADRCLMRIERAL
-708 VRGKGK
+708 VKSKGK
-714 AQLNDPSL
+714 PLQLNDPSL
-722 LAAAKDADEAVLSK
+722 LAAAKDADEAVVAK

-758 DFYRKAVDGNKALDA
+758 DFYRKAVNENKALDA

-785 LNSIL
+785 LNSVL
-790 PNNIK
+790 PTNIK
-795 PKEVDVEKVGVLEK
+795 PKEANVEKVGVLEK

-851 DEVLA
+851 DEILA

>member
-1 MEVRKPSILS
+1 
-11 VGNSLISRI
+11 
-20 YEESF
+20 
-25 SEIIQAM
+25 M
-32 AKEKKDSD
+32 AKNDKKEKKDSD
-40 PEFLVPKEE
+40 PEVFFPKEE
-49 GAIEI
+49 GAIDI
-54 PEPFEDNDSTIA
+54 PEPIEENDSTIA
-66 MTGSDLEKAEAIDPP
+66 MSGSDLEKAEALDPP
-81 EVEVDMFEEI
+81 EVEVDSFEEI
-91 AEEVSDN
+91 SIEGSEN
-98 TISADASDFSALDE
+98 IISEDSSDFSALDD

-127 RDSDIEDALDD
+127 RDSDIDDAFDV
-138 SGFNIPEFGSESSS
+138 SGSNIPEFGSESSS

-158 ANGNDAEEEVQAPSP
+158 ANGNDAEEEEVQAPSP
-173 KKTQLASKQSKHT
+173 KKTQLASSQSKHT

-195 EPDQE
+195 DSEFGGSEEVPIEPTASANE
-200 TGEEEVS
+200 YEPEEPLEEEV
-207 GEPTVSEDN
+207 E
-216 YIIEDGATTALNG
+216 GATTAFDHDPVQATNKTPDEDDFDKYTDPDLN
-229 DSVQV
+229 
-234 TNPTSV
+234 T
-240 DGNADDQDDDITKYI
+240 
-255 DEPINNGS
+255 GS
-263 GESDTI
+263 GE
-269 EPADPTQK
+269 
-277 PEPIDDEDPLTPVA
+277 PEPEPEQEPEEAGPEPVA

-297 GLLVG
+297 GILVG
-302 TMVGTILGAGIFGGL
+302 TMVGTILGAGMLGGL

-360 KEEAAKADEDNK
+360 KDEAAKADEDNK

-392 KKTELLEADK
+392 KKTELEEADK
-402 TYKESLKDADKKL
+402 TYNVSLKAADKKL

-427 ETILAADEKVKKTED
+427 ETMLAADKKVKETED
-442 IAKKEIAEEKKTTK
+442 TAKKEIAEEKKTTK
-456 EKIAEADT
+456 EKLTEADT
-464 KLAMLKDEKTKVE
+464 KFTTLKGEKTKVE
-477 VALKKSEDFVGAIG
+477 ESLKKSEDFVASIG

-500 KDKSNPTNVVD
+500 KDKTNPTNVVD

-558 QPAEMLEYWRA
+558 QPAEMLDYWRT

-589 VMVDPAANPE
+589 VIADTSSTPD
-599 LKARAEVLKGIIL
+599 LKARAEVLKGITL
-612 KNQSKYV
+612 RNQGKYV

-635 DIAWKLQADVALKEA
+635 DIAWKLQADIALKEA
-650 NDPVSHF
+650 NDPVTHF
-657 VELSEKQESMNQ
+657 VELSKKQESMNQ

-684 AQFSPKRRS
+684 TQFSPKRRA
-693 ELLADRCLMEIERAQ
+693 ELLADRCLVEIERAQ
-708 VRGKGK
+708 VRAKGK
-714 AQLNDPSL
+714 PQLNDPSL

-736 TALAYYAKGRV
+736 TALGYYAKGRV

-758 DFYRKAVDGNKALDA
+758 DFYRKAVNENKALDA
-773 QGIVY
+773 QGIIY

-785 LNSIL
+785 LNSVL
-790 PNNIK
+790 PTNIK
-795 PKEVDVEKVGVLEK
+795 PKEADVEKVGALEK
-809 KEPEMLTNLFALL
+809 KESEMLTNLFSLL

-851 DEVLA
+851 DEILA

-998 LERVQGPQRQVL
+998 LERVQGPQRQIL
-1010 NTYRNNPN
+1010 NMYRNS

>member
-1 MEVRKPSILS
+1 MEVRKSSILS
-11 VGNSLISRI
+11 VGNSLISRAF
-20 YEESF
+20 EESF
-25 SEIIQAM
+25 SEITQAM

-40 PEFLVPKEE
+40 PEFLLPKEE

-66 MTGSDLEKAEAIDPP
+66 MSGSDLEKAEALDPP
-81 EVEVDMFEEI
+81 EVEVDSFEEI
-91 AEEVSDN
+91 SIEGSEN
-98 TISADASDFSALDE
+98 ISSEDSSDFASLDE
-112 IENTKQ
+112 IENTNQ

-127 RDSDIEDALDD
+127 KDSDIEDALDD

-152 SEVISI
+152 SEVVSI
-158 ANGNDAEEEVQAPSP
+158 ANGNDAEEEEVQAPSP

-200 TGEEEVS
+200 TGEEEVHS
-207 GEPTVSEDN
+207 EPTASADN
-216 YIIEDGATTALNG
+216 YNSEEPVEEEVEGATTAFDG
-229 DSVQV
+229 DPVQE
-234 TNPTSV
+234 TNQTT
-240 DGNADDQDDDITKYI
+240 DDDDFDKYSDPDI
-255 DEPINNGS
+255 GNQT
-263 GESDTI
+263 GES
-269 EPADPTQK
+269 E
-277 PEPIDDEDPLTPVA
+277 PEPEQEPEERGPEPVA

-297 GLLVG
+297 GILVG

-317 YEFGIEIPQEFRMN
+317 YEFGIEIPQEWRKN

-338 LENGKKRAESDAKS
+338 LENGKERAESDAKS
-352 KAEEVAKI
+352 KADEVTKI
-360 KEEAAKADEDNK
+360 KEEVANTEKKNSE
-372 TKEKV
+372 KEKR
-377 FLAKHEAELKKAADD
+377 FLATHEAELKKAADD
-392 KKTELLEADK
+392 KKTALDEADK
-402 TYKESLKDADKKL
+402 NYKAEVVVADKKL

-427 ETILAADEKVKKTED
+427 ETMLAADEKVKKTED
-442 IAKKEIAEEKKTTK
+442 AAKKDIAEEKKTT
-456 EKIAEADT
+456 EKKLTEADT
-464 KLAMLKDEKTKVE
+464 KFTTLKGEKTKVE
-477 VALKKSEDFVGAIG
+477 ESLKKSEDFVASIG

-500 KDKSNPTNVVD
+500 KDKTNPMNVVE

-558 QPAEMLEYWRA
+558 QPGEMLDYWRT

-650 NDPVSHF
+650 NDPVTHF

-669 IVESVNSLSKAIELS
+669 IDESVNSLSKAIELS

-693 ELLADRCLMEIERAQ
+693 ELLADRCLMRIERAL
-708 VRGKGK
+708 VKSKGK
-714 AQLNDPSL
+714 PLQLNDPSL
-722 LAAAKDADEAVLSK
+722 LAAAKDADEAVVAK

-758 DFYRKAVDGNKALDA
+758 DFYRKAVNENKALDA

-785 LNSIL
+785 LNSVL
-790 PNNIK
+790 PTNIK
-795 PKEVDVEKVGVLEK
+795 PKEANVEKVGVLEK

-851 DEVLA
+851 DEILA

>member
-1 MEVRKPSILS
+1 
-11 VGNSLISRI
+11 
-20 YEESF
+20 
-25 SEIIQAM
+25 M
-32 AKEKKDSD
+32 AKNDKKEKKDSD
-40 PEFLVPKEE
+40 PEVFFPKEE
-49 GAIEI
+49 GAIDI
-54 PEPFEDNDSTIA
+54 PEPIDENDSTIA
-66 MTGSDLEKAEAIDPP
+66 MSGSDLEKAEALDPP
-81 EVEVDMFEEI
+81 EVEVDSFEEI
-91 AEEVSDN
+91 SIEGSEN
-98 TISADASDFSALDE
+98 IISEDSSDFSALDE

-127 RDSDIEDALDD
+127 RDSDIDDAFDD
-138 SGFNIPEFGSESSS
+138 SGSNIPEFGSESSS
-152 SEVISI
+152 SEVIAI
-158 ANGNDAEEEVQAPSP
+158 ANGNDAEEEIQAPSP
-173 KKTQLASKQSKHT
+173 KKTQLASSQSKHT

-195 EPDQE
+195 DSEFGGSEEAPIEPTASANE
-200 TGEEEVS
+200 YEPEEPLEEEV
-207 GEPTVSEDN
+207 E
-216 YIIEDGATTALNG
+216 GATTAFDHDPVQATNKTPDEDDFDKYTDPELN
-229 DSVQV
+229 
-234 TNPTSV
+234 T
-240 DGNADDQDDDITKYI
+240 
-255 DEPINNGS
+255 GS
-263 GESDTI
+263 GEPES
-269 EPADPTQK
+269 EPEQE
-277 PEPIDDEDPLTPVA
+277 PEEAGPEPVA

-297 GLLVG
+297 GILVG

-338 LENGKKRAESDAKS
+338 LENGKKKAELEVVS
-352 KAEEVAKI
+352 KAKEVAETKA
-360 KEEAAKADEDNK
+360 EAAETEKKNSQ
-372 TKEKV
+372 KEKD

-392 KKTELLEADK
+392 KKTELEEADK
-402 TYKESLKDADKKL
+402 TYNVSLKAADKKL

-427 ETILAADEKVKKTED
+427 ETMLAADKKVKETED
-442 IAKKEIAEEKKTTK
+442 TAKKEIAEEKKAT
-456 EKIAEADT
+456 EKKLAEADT

-477 VALKKSEDFVGAIG
+477 VSLKKSEDFVGAIG

-500 KDKSNPTNVVD
+500 KDKTNPTNVVD

-558 QPAEMLEYWRA
+558 QPAEMLDYWRT

-589 VMVDPAANPE
+589 VIADAAANPE
-599 LKARAEVLKGIIL
+599 LKARAEVLKGITL
-612 KNQSKYV
+612 RNQGKYV

-635 DIAWKLQADVALKEA
+635 DIAWKIQADVALKEA
-650 NDPVSHF
+650 NDPVTHF
-657 VELSEKQESMNQ
+657 VELSKKQESMNQ

-684 AQFSPKRRS
+684 TQFSPKRRA
-693 ELLADRCLMEIERAQ
+693 ELLADRCLVEIERAQ
-708 VRGKGK
+708 VRAKGK
-714 AQLNDPSL
+714 PQLNDPSL

-736 TALAYYAKGRV
+736 TALGYYAKGRV

-758 DFYRKAVDGNKALDA
+758 DFYRKAVNENKALDA

-785 LNSIL
+785 LNSVL
-790 PNNIK
+790 PTNIK
-795 PKEVDVEKVGVLEK
+795 PKDADVEKVGVLEK

-998 LERVQGPQRQVL
+998 LERVQGPQRQIL
-1010 NTYRNNPN
+1010 NMYRNS

>member
-1 MEVRKPSILS
+1 
-11 VGNSLISRI
+11 
-20 YEESF
+20 
-25 SEIIQAM
+25 M
-32 AKEKKDSD
+32 AKNDKKEKKDSD
-40 PEFLVPKEE
+40 PEFLLPKEE

-66 MTGSDLEKAEAIDPP
+66 MSGSDLEKAEALDPP

-91 AEEVSDN
+91 AEEVPENS
-98 TISADASDFSALDE
+98 ISADASDLSALDE
-112 IENTKQ
+112 IKNTNQ

-158 ANGNDAEEEVQAPSP
+158 ANGNDAEEEAQAPSP

-200 TGEEEVS
+200 SGEEDVSDEPTASADDYNSDEPIEEEV
-207 GEPTVSEDN
+207 E
-216 YIIEDGATTALNG
+216 GATTAF
-229 DSVQV
+229 DRDPVQE
-234 TNPTSV
+234 TNQIT
-240 DGNADDQDDDITKYI
+240 DDDDFDKYSDPDI
-255 DEPINNGS
+255 GNQT
-263 GESDTI
+263 GES
-269 EPADPTQK
+269 EPEQEPEEAG
-277 PEPIDDEDPLTPVA
+277 PEPVE

-297 GLLVG
+297 GILVG

-352 KAEEVAKI
+352 KAEEVAKT
-360 KEEAAKADEDNK
+360 KDEAAKADEDNK

-392 KKTELLEADK
+392 KKTALDEADLN
-402 TYKESLKDADKKL
+402 YKAELKVADKKL
-415 ADQKAEAEKTVK
+415 TDQKAEAEKTVK
-427 ETILAADEKVKKTED
+427 ETIAAADKKVKETED
-442 IAKKEIAEEKKTTK
+442 TAKKEIAEEKKTTK
-456 EKIAEADT
+456 EKLTEADT
-464 KLAMLKDEKTKVE
+464 KFTTLKGEKTKVE
-477 VALKKSEDFVGAIG
+477 ESLKKSEDFVASIG

-500 KDKSNPTNVVD
+500 KDKTNPANVVD

-558 QPAEMLEYWRA
+558 QPGEMLDYWRT

-589 VMVDPAANPE
+589 VMVDAAANTE
-599 LKARAEVLKGIIL
+599 LKARAEVLKGITL
-612 KNQSKYV
+612 RNQGKYL

-635 DIAWKLQADVALKEA
+635 DIAWKLQADIALKEA
-650 NDPVSHF
+650 NDPVTHF
-657 VELSEKQESMNQ
+657 VELSKKQESMNQ
-669 IVESVNSLSKAIELS
+669 IVESVSSLSKAIELS
-684 AQFSPKRRS
+684 TQFSPKRRA
-693 ELLADRCLMEIERAQ
+693 ELLADRCLVEIERAQ
-708 VRGKGK
+708 VRAKGK
-714 AQLNDPSL
+714 PQLNDPSL

-736 TALAYYAKGRV
+736 TALGYYAKGRV

-758 DFYRKAVDGNKALDA
+758 DFYRKAVNENKALDA

-790 PNNIK
+790 PTNIK
-795 PKEVDVEKVGVLEK
+795 PKEADVEKVGVLEK

>member
-1 MEVRKPSILS
+1 
-11 VGNSLISRI
+11 
-20 YEESF
+20 
-25 SEIIQAM
+25 
-32 AKEKKDSD
+32 
-40 PEFLVPKEE
+40 
-49 GAIEI
+49 
-54 PEPFEDNDSTIA
+54 
-66 MTGSDLEKAEAIDPP
+66 
-81 EVEVDMFEEI
+81 
-91 AEEVSDN
+91 
-98 TISADASDFSALDE
+98 
-112 IENTKQ
+112 
-118 PEIKKTMLA
+118 
-127 RDSDIEDALDD
+127 
-138 SGFNIPEFGSESSS
+138 
-152 SEVISI
+152 
-158 ANGNDAEEEVQAPSP
+158 
-173 KKTQLASKQSKHT
+173 
-186 QFAPAGSEI
+186 
-195 EPDQE
+195 
-200 TGEEEVS
+200 
-207 GEPTVSEDN
+207 
-216 YIIEDGATTALNG
+216 
-229 DSVQV
+229 
-234 TNPTSV
+234 
-240 DGNADDQDDDITKYI
+240 
-255 DEPINNGS
+255 
-263 GESDTI
+263 
-269 EPADPTQK
+269 
-277 PEPIDDEDPLTPVA
+277 
-291 PPRKRG
+291 
-297 GLLVG
+297 
-302 TMVGTILGAGIFGGL
+302 
-317 YEFGIEIPQEFRMN
+317 
-331 KSEAVIA
+331 
-338 LENGKKRAESDAKS
+338 
-352 KAEEVAKI
+352 
-360 KEEAAKADEDNK
+360 
-372 TKEKV
+372 
-377 FLAKHEAELKKAADD
+377 
-392 KKTELLEADK
+392 
-402 TYKESLKDADKKL
+402 
-415 ADQKAEAEKTVK
+415 
-427 ETILAADEKVKKTED
+427 
-442 IAKKEIAEEKKTTK
+442 
-456 EKIAEADT
+456 
-464 KLAMLKDEKTKVE
+464 
-477 VALKKSEDFVGAIG
+477 
-491 TELSQANLV
+491 
-500 KDKSNPTNVVD
+500 
-511 GLKKGMEIIQSKD
+511 
-524 PQGMIRGLQ
+524 
-533 TKLVDD
+533 
-539 TTKFTKQIE
+539 
-548 VVDKKLKESR
+548 
-558 QPAEMLEYWRA
+558 
-569 LMEKK
+569 
-574 GQGELEKK
+574 LEKK

-589 VMVDPAANPE
+589 VMVDASSTTD

-714 AQLNDPSL
+714 VQLNDPSL

-851 DEVLA
+851 DEILA

>member
-1 MEVRKPSILS
+1 
-11 VGNSLISRI
+11 
-20 YEESF
+20 
-25 SEIIQAM
+25 M
-32 AKEKKDSD
+32 AKNDKKEKKDSD
-40 PEFLVPKEE
+40 PEVFFPKEE
-49 GAIEI
+49 GAIDI
-54 PEPFEDNDSTIA
+54 PEPIEENDSTIA
-66 MTGSDLEKAEAIDPP
+66 MSGSDLEKAEALDPP
-81 EVEVDMFEEI
+81 EVEVDSFEEI
-91 AEEVSDN
+91 SIEGSEN
-98 TISADASDFSALDE
+98 IISEDSSDFSALDE
-112 IENTKQ
+112 IENIKQ

-127 RDSDIEDALDD
+127 RDSDIDDAFDD
-138 SGFNIPEFGSESSS
+138 SGSNIPEFGSESSS
-152 SEVISI
+152 SEVIAI
-158 ANGNDAEEEVQAPSP
+158 ANGNDAEEEIQAPSP
-173 KKTQLASKQSKHT
+173 KKTQLASSQSKHT

-195 EPDQE
+195 DSELGGNEEVQGEPTSSADDYNSE
-200 TGEEEVS
+200 EPIEEEV
-207 GEPTVSEDN
+207 E
-216 YIIEDGATTALNG
+216 GATTAF
-229 DSVQV
+229 DRDPVQE
-234 TNPTSV
+234 TNQT
-240 DGNADDQDDDITKYI
+240 T
-255 DEPINNGS
+255 
-263 GESDTI
+263 
-269 EPADPTQK
+269 
-277 PEPIDDEDPLTPVA
+277 DDEDFDKYSDPDIGNQTGESEPEPEPEQEPEEAGPEPVA

-297 GLLVG
+297 GILVG

-352 KAEEVAKI
+352 NADKVTKII
-360 KEEAAKADEDNK
+360 KESAKADEDNK
-372 TKEKV
+372 NREKD

-392 KKTELLEADK
+392 KKTALEEADK
-402 TYKESLKDADKKL
+402 TYKAERVVADKKL

-427 ETILAADEKVKKTED
+427 DTMNAADKKVKETED
-442 IAKKEIAEEKKTTK
+442 TAKKEIAEEKKTTK

-464 KLAMLKDEKTKVE
+464 KLAMLKGEKTKVE

-558 QPAEMLEYWRA
+558 QPGEMLDYWRT

-589 VMVDPAANPE
+589 VIADTSSTPD
-599 LKARAEVLKGIIL
+599 LKARAEVLKGITL
-612 KNQSKYV
+612 RNQGKYV

-635 DIAWKLQADVALKEA
+635 DIAWKLQADIALKEA
-650 NDPVSHF
+650 NDPVTHF
-657 VELSEKQESMNQ
+657 VELSKKQESMNQ
-669 IVESVNSLSKAIELS
+669 IVESVSSLSKAIELS
-684 AQFSPKRRS
+684 TQFSPKRRA
-693 ELLADRCLMEIERAQ
+693 ELLADRCLVEIERAQ
-708 VRGKGK
+708 VRAKGK
-714 AQLNDPSL
+714 PQLNDPSL

-736 TALAYYAKGRV
+736 TALGYYAKGRV

-758 DFYRKAVDGNKALDA
+758 DFYRKAVNENKALDA
-773 QGIVY
+773 QGIIY

-785 LNSIL
+785 LNSVL
-790 PNNIK
+790 PTNIK
-795 PKEVDVEKVGVLEK
+795 PKEADVEKVGALEK
-809 KEPEMLTNLFALL
+809 KESEMLTNLFSLL

-851 DEVLA
+851 DEILA

-998 LERVQGPQRQVL
+998 LERVQGPQRQIL
-1010 NTYRNNPN
+1010 NMYRNS

>member
-1 MEVRKPSILS
+1 M
-11 VGNSLISRI
+11 SL
-20 YEESF
+20 
-25 SEIIQAM
+25 
-32 AKEKKDSD
+32 
-40 PEFLVPKEE
+40 
-49 GAIEI
+49 G
-54 PEPFEDNDSTIA
+54 
-66 MTGSDLEKAEAIDPP
+66 
-81 EVEVDMFEEI
+81 
-91 AEEVSDN
+91 
-98 TISADASDFSALDE
+98 
-112 IENTKQ
+112 
-118 PEIKKTMLA
+118 
-127 RDSDIEDALDD
+127 
-138 SGFNIPEFGSESSS
+138 
-152 SEVISI
+152 
-158 ANGNDAEEEVQAPSP
+158 
-173 KKTQLASKQSKHT
+173 
-186 QFAPAGSEI
+186 
-195 EPDQE
+195 
-200 TGEEEVS
+200 
-207 GEPTVSEDN
+207 
-216 YIIEDGATTALNG
+216 
-229 DSVQV
+229 
-234 TNPTSV
+234 
-240 DGNADDQDDDITKYI
+240 
-255 DEPINNGS
+255 
-263 GESDTI
+263 
-269 EPADPTQK
+269 
-277 PEPIDDEDPLTPVA
+277 
-291 PPRKRG
+291 
-297 GLLVG
+297 
-302 TMVGTILGAGIFGGL
+302 
-317 YEFGIEIPQEFRMN
+317 MN

-352 KAEEVAKI
+352 KAEEVAKT

-392 KKTELLEADK
+392 KKVALDEADK

-427 ETILAADEKVKKTED
+427 ETMLAADKKVKETED
-442 IAKKEIAEEKKTTK
+442 TAKKEIAEEKKAT
-456 EKIAEADT
+456 EKKLAEADT

-477 VALKKSEDFVGAIG
+477 VSLKKSEDFVGAIG

-500 KDKSNPTNVVD
+500 KDKSNPMNVVD

-539 TTKFTKQIE
+539 TNKFTKQIE

-558 QPAEMLEYWRA
+558 QPGEMLDYWRT

-574 GQGELEKK
+574 GQAELEKK

-589 VMVDPAANPE
+589 VMVDAAANPE
-599 LKARAEVLKGIIL
+599 LKARAEVLKGITL
-612 KNQSKYV
+612 RNQGKYV

-635 DIAWKLQADVALKEA
+635 DIAWKLQADIALKEA
-650 NDPVSHF
+650 NDPVTHF
-657 VELSEKQESMNQ
+657 VELSKKQESMNQ

-684 AQFSPKRRS
+684 TQFSPKRRA
-693 ELLADRCLMEIERAQ
+693 ELLADRCLVEIERAQ
-708 VRGKGK
+708 VRAKGK
-714 AQLNDPSL
+714 PQLNDPSL

-736 TALAYYAKGRV
+736 TALGYYAKGRV

-758 DFYRKAVDGNKALDA
+758 DFYRKAVNENKALDA
-773 QGIVY
+773 QGIIY

-785 LNSIL
+785 LNSVL

-795 PKEVDVEKVGVLEK
+795 PKEADVEKVGVLEK

-851 DEVLA
+851 DEILA

>member
-1 MEVRKPSILS
+1 
-11 VGNSLISRI
+11 
-20 YEESF
+20 
-25 SEIIQAM
+25 M
-32 AKEKKDSD
+32 AKNDKKEKKDSD
-40 PEFLVPKEE
+40 PEVFFPKEE
-49 GAIEI
+49 GAIDI
-54 PEPFEDNDSTIA
+54 PEPIEENDSTIA
-66 MTGSDLEKAEAIDPP
+66 MSGSDLEKAEALDPP
-81 EVEVDMFEEI
+81 EVEVDSFEEI
-91 AEEVSDN
+91 SIEGSEN
-98 TISADASDFSALDE
+98 IISEDSSDFSALDD

-127 RDSDIEDALDD
+127 RDSDIDDAFDD
-138 SGFNIPEFGSESSS
+138 SESSS
-152 SEVISI
+152 SEVIAI
-158 ANGNDAEEEVQAPSP
+158 ANGNDAEEEEVQAPSP
-173 KKTQLASKQSKHT
+173 KKTQLASSQSKHT

-195 EPDQE
+195 DSEFGGSEEAPIEPTASANE
-200 TGEEEVS
+200 YEPEEPLEEEV
-207 GEPTVSEDN
+207 E
-216 YIIEDGATTALNG
+216 GATTAFDHDPVQATNKTPDEDDFDKYTDPDLN
-229 DSVQV
+229 
-234 TNPTSV
+234 T
-240 DGNADDQDDDITKYI
+240 
-255 DEPINNGS
+255 GS
-263 GESDTI
+263 GEPES
-269 EPADPTQK
+269 EPEQE
-277 PEPIDDEDPLTPVA
+277 PEEAGPEPVA

-297 GLLVG
+297 GILVG

-360 KEEAAKADEDNK
+360 KDEAAKADEDNK

-392 KKTELLEADK
+392 KKTELEEADK
-402 TYKESLKDADKKL
+402 TYNVSLKAADKKL

-427 ETILAADEKVKKTED
+427 DTMNAADKKVKETED
-442 IAKKEIAEEKKTTK
+442 TAKKEIAEEKKTTK

-464 KLAMLKDEKTKVE
+464 KLAMLKGEKTKVE

-558 QPAEMLEYWRA
+558 QPAEMLDYWRT

-589 VMVDPAANPE
+589 VIADTSSTPD
-599 LKARAEVLKGIIL
+599 LKARAEVLKGITL
-612 KNQSKYV
+612 RNQGKYV

-635 DIAWKLQADVALKEA
+635 DIAWKLQADIALKEA
-650 NDPVSHF
+650 NDPVTHF
-657 VELSEKQESMNQ
+657 VELSKKQESMNQ

-684 AQFSPKRRS
+684 TQFSPKRRA
-693 ELLADRCLMEIERAQ
+693 ELLADRCLVEIERAQ
-708 VRGKGK
+708 VRAKGK
-714 AQLNDPSL
+714 PQLNDPSL

-736 TALAYYAKGRV
+736 TALGYYAKGRV

-758 DFYRKAVDGNKALDA
+758 DFYRKAVNENKALDA
-773 QGIVY
+773 QGIIY

-785 LNSIL
+785 LNSVL
-790 PNNIK
+790 PTNIK
-795 PKEVDVEKVGVLEK
+795 PKDADVEKVGALEK
-809 KEPEMLTNLFALL
+809 KEPEMLANLFALL

-851 DEVLA
+851 DEILA

-998 LERVQGPQRQVL
+998 LERVQGPQRQIL
-1010 NTYRNNPN
+1010 NMYRNS

>member
-1 MEVRKPSILS
+1 
-11 VGNSLISRI
+11 
-20 YEESF
+20 
-25 SEIIQAM
+25 M
-32 AKEKKDSD
+32 AKNEKKEKKDSD
-40 PEFLVPKEE
+40 PEVFLPKEE
-49 GAIEI
+49 GAIDI
-54 PEPFEDNDSTIA
+54 PEPIDENDSTIA
-66 MTGSDLEKAEAIDPP
+66 MSGSDLEKAEALDPP
-81 EVEVDMFEEI
+81 EVEVDSFEEI
-91 AEEVSDN
+91 SIEGSEN
-98 TISADASDFSALDE
+98 IISEDASDFSALDE

-127 RDSDIEDALDD
+127 RDSDIDDAFDD
-138 SGFNIPEFGSESSS
+138 SGSNIPEFGSESSS

-173 KKTQLASKQSKHT
+173 KKTQLASSQSKHT

-195 EPDQE
+195 DSEFGGSEEVPIEPTASANE
-200 TGEEEVS
+200 YEPEEPLEEPLEEEV
-207 GEPTVSEDN
+207 E
-216 YIIEDGATTALNG
+216 GATTAFDHDPVQATNKTPDEDDFDKYTDPDLN
-229 DSVQV
+229 
-234 TNPTSV
+234 T
-240 DGNADDQDDDITKYI
+240 
-255 DEPINNGS
+255 GS
-263 GESDTI
+263 GEPES
-269 EPADPTQK
+269 EPEQE
-277 PEPIDDEDPLTPVA
+277 PEEAGPEPVA

-297 GLLVG
+297 GILVG

-338 LENGKKRAESDAKS
+338 LENGKKKAELEVVS
-352 KAEEVAKI
+352 KAKEVAETK
-360 KEEAAKADEDNK
+360 KEAAKADEENK
-372 TKEKV
+372 NREKD
-377 FLAKHEAELKKAADD
+377 FLDTHKAELKKAADD
-392 KKTELLEADK
+392 KKTALDEADK

-427 ETILAADEKVKKTED
+427 ETMLAADKKVKETEET
-442 IAKKEIAEEKKTTK
+442 AKKEIAEEKKTTK

-477 VALKKSEDFVGAIG
+477 VALKKSEDFVVAIG

-539 TTKFTKQIE
+539 TNKFTKQIE

-558 QPAEMLEYWRA
+558 QPGEMLDYWRT

-589 VMVDPAANPE
+589 VMVDAAANPE
-599 LKARAEVLKGIIL
+599 LKARAEVLKGITL
-612 KNQSKYV
+612 RNQGKYV

-627 GKAALNAG
+627 GKAGLNAG

-650 NDPVSHF
+650 NDPVTHF
-657 VELSEKQESMNQ
+657 VELSKKQESMNQ
-669 IVESVNSLSKAIELS
+669 IVESVSSLSKAIELS
-684 AQFSPKRRS
+684 TQFSPKRRA
-693 ELLADRCLMEIERAQ
+693 ELLADRCLVEIERAQ
-708 VRGKGK
+708 VRAKGK
-714 AQLNDPSL
+714 PQLNDPSL

-736 TALAYYAKGRV
+736 TALGYYAKGRV

-758 DFYRKAVDGNKALDA
+758 DFYRKAVNENKALDA
-773 QGIVY
+773 EGIKY

-785 LNSIL
+785 LNSVL
-790 PNNIK
+790 PTNIK
-795 PKEVDVEKVGVLEK
+795 PKEADVEKVGVLEK

-851 DEVLA
+851 DEILA

-998 LERVQGPQRQVL
+998 LERVQGPQRQIL
-1010 NTYRNNPN
+1010 NMYRNS

>member
-1 MEVRKPSILS
+1 M
-11 VGNSLISRI
+11 ISRAF
-20 YEESF
+20 EESF
-25 SEIIQAM
+25 SEITQAM
-32 AKEKKDSD
+32 AKNDKKEKKDSD
-40 PEFLVPKEE
+40 PDFLLPKEE

-66 MTGSDLEKAEAIDPP
+66 MSGSDLEKAEALDPP
-81 EVEVDMFEEI
+81 EVEVDSFEEI
-91 AEEVSDN
+91 SIEGSEDINSED
-98 TISADASDFSALDE
+98 SSDFASLDE
-112 IENTKQ
+112 DQIENTKQ

-200 TGEEEVS
+200 TGEEDVS
-207 GEPTVSEDN
+207 GELAASANDYNSEEQ
-216 YIIEDGATTALNG
+216 IEKEAEGAITAFDG
-229 DSVQV
+229 DPVQE
-234 TNPTSV
+234 TNQST
-240 DGNADDQDDDITKYI
+240 DDDDFDKYSDPDI
-255 DEPINNGS
+255 GNQTS
-263 GESDTI
+263 ES
-269 EPADPTQK
+269 E
-277 PEPIDDEDPLTPVA
+277 PEPEQEPEEAGPEPVA

-297 GLLVG
+297 GMLVG
-302 TMVGTILGAGIFGGL
+302 AMVGTILGAGIFGGL

-352 KAEEVAKI
+352 KAEEVAKT
-360 KEEAAKADEDNK
+360 KDEAAKADEDNK

-392 KKTELLEADK
+392 KKTALDEADK

-415 ADQKAEAEKTVK
+415 VDQKTEADEKIEKTKLAADKKVK
-427 ETILAADEKVKKTED
+427 ETED
-442 IAKKEIAEEKKTTK
+442 TAKKEIAEEKKTT
-456 EKIAEADT
+456 EKKLTEADT

-477 VALKKSEDFVGAIG
+477 VSLKKSEDFVGAIG

-558 QPAEMLEYWRA
+558 QPGEMLDYWRT

-574 GQGELEKK
+574 GQAELEKK

-589 VMVDPAANPE
+589 VMMDAAANPE
-599 LKARAEVLKGIIL
+599 LKARAEVLKGITL
-612 KNQSKYV
+612 RNQGKYV

-635 DIAWKLQADVALKEA
+635 DIAWKVQADIALKEA
-650 NDPVSHF
+650 NDPVTHF
-657 VELSEKQESMNQ
+657 VELSKKQESMNQ
-669 IVESVNSLSKAIELS
+669 IVESVSSLSKAIELS
-684 AQFSPKRRS
+684 TQFSPKRRA
-693 ELLADRCLMEIERAQ
+693 ELLADRCLVEIERAQ
-708 VRGKGK
+708 VRAKGK
-714 AQLNDPSL
+714 PQLNDPSL

-736 TALAYYAKGRV
+736 TALGYYAKGRV

-758 DFYRKAVDGNKALDA
+758 DFYRKAVNENKALDA

-790 PNNIK
+790 PTNIK
-795 PKEVDVEKVGVLEK
+795 PKEADVEKVGVLEK

-851 DEVLA
+851 DEILA

-906 SLTNHNLGNQANPV
+906 SLTNHNLANQANPV

>member
-1 MEVRKPSILS
+1 MEVRKSSILS
-11 VGNSLISRI
+11 VGNSLISRTF
-20 YEESF
+20 EESF
-25 SEIIQAM
+25 SEITQAM

-49 GAIEI
+49 GEIEI
-54 PEPFEDNDSTIA
+54 PEPFEDSDSTIA
-66 MTGSDLEKAEAIDPP
+66 MTGSDLEKAEALDPP

-91 AEEVSDN
+91 AEEVQDN
-98 TISADASDFSALDE
+98 TISTDASDFSALDE
-112 IENTKQ
+112 IKNTKQ

-207 GEPTVSEDN
+207 GEPTASADNSEEP
-216 YIIEDGATTALNG
+216 IEEEVAGASTAFNG
-229 DSVQV
+229 DPVQE
-234 TNPTSV
+234 TNQTT
-240 DGNADDQDDDITKYI
+240 DDDDFDKYS
-255 DEPINNGS
+255 EPDISNQT
-263 GESDTI
+263 GES
-269 EPADPTQK
+269 E
-277 PEPIDDEDPLTPVA
+277 PEPEPEQEPEEAGPEPVA

-297 GLLVG
+297 GMLVG

-360 KEEAAKADEDNK
+360 KDEAAKADEDNK

-392 KKTELLEADK
+392 KKAALEEADK
-402 TYKESLKDADKKL
+402 NYKAEVVVADKKL

-427 ETILAADEKVKKTED
+427 ETILAADKKVKETED
-442 IAKKEIAEEKKTTK
+442 TAKKEIAEEKKAT
-456 EKIAEADT
+456 EKKLAEADT

-477 VALKKSEDFVGAIG
+477 VSLKKSEDFVGAIG

-500 KDKSNPTNVVD
+500 KDKSNPTNVVE

-539 TTKFTKQIE
+539 TNKFTKQIE

-558 QPAEMLEYWRA
+558 QPGEMLDYWRT

-589 VMVDPAANPE
+589 VMVDAAANPE
-599 LKARAEVLKGIIL
+599 LKARAEVLKGITL
-612 KNQSKYV
+612 RNQGKYV

-635 DIAWKLQADVALKEA
+635 DIAWKLQADIALKEA

-657 VELSEKQESMNQ
+657 VELSKKQESMNQ
-669 IVESVNSLSKAIELS
+669 IIESVNSLSKAIELS
-684 AQFSPKRRS
+684 TQFSPKRRA
-693 ELLADRCLMEIERAQ
+693 ELLADRCLVEIERAQ
-708 VRGKGK
+708 VRAKGK
-714 AQLNDPSL
+714 PQLNDPSL

-736 TALAYYAKGRV
+736 TALGYYAKGRV

-758 DFYRKAVDGNKALDA
+758 DFYRKAVNENKALDA
-773 QGIVY
+773 EGIKY

-785 LNSIL
+785 LNSVL
-790 PNNIK
+790 PTNIK
-795 PKEVDVEKVGVLEK
+795 PKEADVEKVGVLEK

-851 DEVLA
+851 DEILA

-998 LERVQGPQRQVL
+998 LERVQGPQRQIL
-1010 NTYRNNPN
+1010 NMYRNS

>member
-1 MEVRKPSILS
+1 
-11 VGNSLISRI
+11 
-20 YEESF
+20 
-25 SEIIQAM
+25 M
-32 AKEKKDSD
+32 AKNEKKEKKDSD
-40 PEFLVPKEE
+40 PEVFLPKEE
-49 GAIEI
+49 GAIDI
-54 PEPFEDNDSTIA
+54 PEPIDENDSTIA
-66 MTGSDLEKAEAIDPP
+66 MSGSDLEKAEALDPP
-81 EVEVDMFEEI
+81 EVEVDSFEEI
-91 AEEVSDN
+91 SIEGSEN
-98 TISADASDFSALDE
+98 IISEDSSDFSALDE

-127 RDSDIEDALDD
+127 RDSDIEDAFDD
-138 SGFNIPEFGSESSS
+138 SGSNIPEFGSESSS
-152 SEVISI
+152 SEVIAI

-173 KKTQLASKQSKHT
+173 KKTQLASSQSKHT

-195 EPDQE
+195 DSEFGGSEEAPIEPTASANE
-200 TGEEEVS
+200 YEPEEPLEEEV
-207 GEPTVSEDN
+207 E
-216 YIIEDGATTALNG
+216 GATTAFDHDPVQATNKTPDEDDFDKYTDPDLN
-229 DSVQV
+229 
-234 TNPTSV
+234 TN
-240 DGNADDQDDDITKYI
+240 
-255 DEPINNGS
+255 S
-263 GESDTI
+263 GER
-269 EPADPTQK
+269 E
-277 PEPIDDEDPLTPVA
+277 PEPEPEQEPEEAGPEPVA

-297 GLLVG
+297 GILVG

-352 KAEEVAKI
+352 KADEVAKT
-360 KEEAAKADEDNK
+360 KDEAAKADEDNK

-392 KKTELLEADK
+392 KKTELEEADK
-402 TYKESLKDADKKL
+402 TYNVSLKAADKKL
-415 ADQKAEAEKTVK
+415 ADQKAEADEKIEKTKLAADKKVK
-427 ETILAADEKVKKTED
+427 ETED
-442 IAKKEIAEEKKTTK
+442 TAKKEIAEEKKTT
-456 EKIAEADT
+456 EKKLTEADT
-464 KLAMLKDEKTKVE
+464 KFTTLKGEKTKVE
-477 VALKKSEDFVGAIG
+477 ESLKKSEDFVASIG

-500 KDKSNPTNVVD
+500 KDKTNPMNVVE

-558 QPAEMLEYWRA
+558 QPGEMLDYWRT

-582 ATEDVEK
+582 ASEDVEK
-589 VMVDPAANPE
+589 VMADTSANSD
-599 LKARAEVLKGIIL
+599 LKARAEVLKGITL
-612 KNQSKYV
+612 RNQGKYV
-619 EAKALLEK
+619 EAKVLLEK

-635 DIAWKLQADVALKEA
+635 DIAWKLQADIALKEA
-650 NDPVSHF
+650 NDPVTHF
-657 VELSEKQESMNQ
+657 VELSKKQESMNQ
-669 IVESVNSLSKAIELS
+669 IVESVSSLSKAIELS
-684 AQFSPKRRS
+684 TQFSPKRRA
-693 ELLADRCLMEIERAQ
+693 ELLADRCLVEIERAQ
-708 VRGKGK
+708 VRAKGK
-714 AQLNDPSL
+714 PQLNDPSL
-722 LAAAKDADEAVLSK
+722 LAASKDADEAVLSK
-736 TALAYYAKGRV
+736 TALGYYAKGRV
-747 AEVRGEIIDAI
+747 AEVSGDIIGAI
-758 DFYRKAVDGNKALDA
+758 DFYRKAVDENKALDA
-773 QGIVY
+773 QGIKY

-785 LNSIL
+785 LNSVL
-790 PNNIK
+790 PTNIK
-795 PKEVDVEKVGVLEK
+795 PKEADVEKVGVLEK

-851 DEVLA
+851 DEILA

-1010 NTYRNNPN
+1010 NMYRNNPN

>member
-1 MEVRKPSILS
+1 MEVRKSSILS
-11 VGNSLISRI
+11 VGNSLISRAF
-20 YEESF
+20 EESF
-25 SEIIQAM
+25 SEITQAM

-40 PEFLVPKEE
+40 PEFLLPIEE

-66 MTGSDLEKAEAIDPP
+66 MSGSDLEKAEALDPP
-81 EVEVDMFEEI
+81 EVEVDSFEEI
-91 AEEVSDN
+91 SIEGSEN
-98 TISADASDFSALDE
+98 ISSEDSSDFASLDE
-112 IENTKQ
+112 IENTNQ

-127 RDSDIEDALDD
+127 KDSDIEDALDD

-152 SEVISI
+152 SEVVSI
-158 ANGNDAEEEVQAPSP
+158 ANGNDAEEEEVQAPSP

-200 TGEEEVS
+200 TGEEEVHS
-207 GEPTVSEDN
+207 EPTASADDYNSE
-216 YIIEDGATTALNG
+216 EPVEEEVEGATTAFDG
-229 DSVQV
+229 DPVQE
-234 TNPTSV
+234 TNQTT
-240 DGNADDQDDDITKYI
+240 DDDDFDKYSDPDI
-255 DEPINNGS
+255 GNQT
-263 GESDTI
+263 GES
-269 EPADPTQK
+269 E
-277 PEPIDDEDPLTPVA
+277 PEPEQEPEERGPEPVA

-297 GLLVG
+297 GILVG

-317 YEFGIEIPQEFRMN
+317 YEFGIEIPQEWRKN

-338 LENGKKRAESDAKS
+338 LENGKERAESDAKS
-352 KAEEVAKI
+352 KADEVTKI
-360 KEEAAKADEDNK
+360 KEEVANTEKKNSE
-372 TKEKV
+372 KEKR
-377 FLAKHEAELKKAADD
+377 FLATHEAELKKAADD
-392 KKTELLEADK
+392 KKTALDEADK
-402 TYKESLKDADKKL
+402 NYKAEVVVADKKL

-427 ETILAADEKVKKTED
+427 DTMNAADKKVKETED
-442 IAKKEIAEEKKTTK
+442 TAKKDIAEEKKTT
-456 EKIAEADT
+456 EKKLTEADT
-464 KLAMLKDEKTKVE
+464 KFTTLKGEKTKVE
-477 VALKKSEDFVGAIG
+477 ESLKKSEDFVASIG

-500 KDKSNPTNVVD
+500 KDKTNPMNVVE

-558 QPAEMLEYWRA
+558 QPGEMLDYWRT

-589 VMVDPAANPE
+589 VMVDPEANPE
-599 LKARAEVLKGIIL
+599 LKARAEVLKGITL
-612 KNQSKYV
+612 RNQGKYV

-650 NDPVSHF
+650 NDPVTYF

-669 IVESVNSLSKAIELS
+669 IDESVNSLSKAIELS

-693 ELLADRCLMEIERAQ
+693 ELLADRCLMRIERAL
-708 VRGKGK
+708 VKSKGK
-714 AQLNDPSL
+714 PLQLNDPSL
-722 LAAAKDADEAVLSK
+722 LAAAKDADEAVVAK

-758 DFYRKAVDGNKALDA
+758 DFYRKAVNENKALDA

-785 LNSIL
+785 LNSVL
-790 PNNIK
+790 PTNIK
-795 PKEVDVEKVGVLEK
+795 PKEANVEKVGVLEK

-851 DEVLA
+851 DEILA